1 MMKPGYLQTL
11 GFVDAALEVSRVEGV
26 LDVEELVHFSAGRH
40 LEAWFRIFQKNY
52 NLEQNRQKKC
62 NDLRK
67 VKHWKLNLV

>member
-40 LEAWFRIFQKNY
+40 LEAWFRIFQKYFN
-52 NLEQNRQKKC
+52 
-62 NDLRK
+62 
-67 VKHWKLNLV
+67 